1 MNYSIRA
8 VNSFSKELK
17 KLSKK
22 YKNLK
27 NDYKMFLDLL
37 STSNPKELGIFLTN
51 NCYKIRIKN
60 SDNHKGKSAGYRI
73 IYLLIEDEDIV
84 LLSIYSKSD
93 VANISESEIDKK
105 IIEAIEVL

>member
-17 KLSKK
+17 KLS
-22 YKNLK
+22 N
-27 NDYKMFLDLL
+27 
-37 STSNPKELGIFLTN
+37 
-51 NCYKIRIKN
+51 
-60 SDNHKGKSAGYRI
+60 RI